1 MGISQLLKINYLKN
15 ESLALPKYANH
26 QKKSNRYYTRGD
38 HWAGDTSL
46 VGAGVGSNPTRN
58 QIFLIT
64 FDLVLDLDELDSSSI
79 HSLKFYILI
88 YKLESLS

>member
-1 MGISQLLKINYLKN
+1 MIYMLLMLHATILITP
-15 ESLALPKYANH
+15 ALDYDARVVKAVSPVK
-26 QKKSNRYYTRGD
+26 TRRN

-64 FDLVLDLDELDSSSI
+64 SDLA
-79 HSLKFYILI
+79 
-88 YKLESLS
+88 